1 MQCKKW
7 NYLDC
12 LPGLPIYIYI
22 YIYIYI
28 LYEQV
33 FQSINIILFIDLNYG
48 ISINIIL
55 QIIEKISS

>member
-1 MQCKKW
+1 MK
-7 NYLDC
+7 
-12 LPGLPIYIYI
+12 LPGLFAGSTHIYIYI